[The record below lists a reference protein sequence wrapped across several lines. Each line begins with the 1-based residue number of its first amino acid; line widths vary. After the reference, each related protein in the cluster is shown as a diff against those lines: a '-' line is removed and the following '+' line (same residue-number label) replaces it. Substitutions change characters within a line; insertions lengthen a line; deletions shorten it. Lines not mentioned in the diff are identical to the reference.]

1 MIEDLPNVGRVS
13 IGIDPGKKGALAYI
27 LESRDGK
34 LTVNAV
40 NMEQLPFILHR
51 LSMLDLP
58 IRCCLEKVHAMPK
71 QGVTSTFSFGENYGW
86 IRGLLEAHGISY
98 QAVPPE
104 KWKKEFGLSSD
115 KAQSVEVCKR
125 LYPEAHLLPTAR
137 SRVPSDGMAEALLMA
152 EYARRKL

>member
-34 LTVNAV
+34 ITVNAV

-71 QGVTSTFSFGENYGW
+71 QGVTSTFSFGEGFGW
-86 IRGLLEAHGISY
+86 LKGVMDALGISY
-98 QAVPPE
+98 QEVPPQ
-104 KWKKEFGLSSD
+104 KWKREFGLNSD
-115 KAQSVEVCKR
+115 KQTSIQVCKR
-125 LYPEAHLLPTAR
+125 LFPDADLRPSAKC
-137 SRVPSDGMAEALLMA
+137 RVDNDGMAEALLMA